1 VYVYLSEAC
10 RQLQIYSSC
19 KCRKSRP
26 STKCSP
32 TCPCAEC
39 TLSSLPPLSGGFAS
53 QGPASAAGAFLWCRC
68 SNAALR
74 SSSWFLRE
82 VVFEL
87 LLFLRASS
95 APLCVV
101 VACTLV
107 LTQSLQ
113 AQPLRLQVAGAIFA
127 LPMPGAPS
135 LRVVPHPAAPAPS
148 KPTVPP
154 CQGPAPMGPLLI
166 CVQNSFKS
174 ILNMTQQKVS
184 HRLGSSGKPHA

>member
-1 VYVYLSEAC
+1 MLAMHEAGSPYITCSVCAINCRTHHHLFSHCCKKSLKYSPALCVAPPRRAAASVYLSEAC
-10 RQLQIYSSC
+10 RQLQTYSFSC
-19 KCRKSRP
+19 KCRKSRPSP

-68 SNAALR
+68 SNTALR
-74 SSSWFLRE
+74 SFSWFLRE

-107 LTQSLQ
+107 LMC
-113 AQPLRLQVAGAIFA
+113 VASS
-127 LPMPGAPS
+127 PPPT
-135 LRVVPHPAAPAPS
+135 PHPAAR
-148 KPTVPP
+148 
-154 CQGPAPMGPLLI
+154 
-166 CVQNSFKS
+166 
-174 ILNMTQQKVS
+174 S
-184 HRLGSSGKPHA
+184 HSRE